1 MKTRYTVSATLLLSL
16 LVQQVYAS
24 TLEDALAYLHTS
36 TVSCSGTT
44 QIFRETALI
53 DFADLP
59 HTDGIE
65 RQVTMFESAVGELA
79 QKLQYHTCVRVA
91 VVPLGGLFAGF
102 AVPASS
108 AVGPWPW
115 VIANTHNLKTLSL
128 IEIRELAAH
137 EFAHITAG
145 HSENGD
151 AHWSEWN
158 RLFDEY
164 KALLSEQ
171 APVVQN

>member
-1 MKTRYTVSATLLLSL
+1 MKTRHVVGATLVLSL
-16 LVQQVYAS
+16 LAQQAYAS
-24 TLEDALAYLHTS
+24 GLEDALAHLHMT
-36 TVSCSGTT
+36 TESCGGTT
-44 QIFRETALI
+44 QLFKETALV

-65 RQVTMFESAVGELA
+65 QQIAIFESAVRTLA

-91 VVPLGGLFAGF
+91 VLPLSGPFEGF
-102 AVPASS
+102 AVPASP

-115 VIANTHNLKTLSL
+115 VIANTHELKSLSL
-128 IEIRELAAH
+128 IEIHELAAH
-137 EFAHITAG
+137 EFAHIVAG
-145 HSENGD
+145 HSETGN

-158 RLFDEY
+158 RLLDEY

-171 APVVQN
+171 APVVQH